1 MQTKLT
7 LRLDDALVQRA
18 KRYSSRSGRSISRLV
33 SDYFA
38 LIDSGR
44 DATADELTPRVR
56 SLFGALAEGDV
67 SEEDYK
73 QHLERKHQ

>member
-7 LRLDDALVQRA
+7 LRLDDALIRRA
-18 KRYSSRSGRSISRLV
+18 KRYSARSGRSISRLV

-38 LIDSGR
+38 LIDSELCA
-44 DATADELTPRVR
+44 DAGELTPRVR
-56 SLFGALAEGDV
+56 SLIGALAQQDV

-73 QHLERKHQ
+73 RHIERKHQ

>member
-7 LRLDDALVQRA
+7 LRLDEALVRRA

-38 LIDSGR
+38 LIDSEPG
-44 DATADELTPRVR
+44 AAADELTPRVQ
-56 SLFGALAEGDV
+56 SLLGALGGRDV
-67 SEEDYK
+67 SEEDHK
-73 QHLERKHQ
+73 RHLERKHQ